1 MLVTRLVLP
10 FCAAALA
17 WSADVQL
24 VDEIVA
30 KVNGDII
37 TRNEVDK
44 TRRAMAEELK
54 ARGAKPAEIDKLL
67 EDRQKDFLRDR
78 IDQLLLVQKGKEL
91 NINVDQELSK
101 IFADMMRQNKIADQD
116 KFQSYIREQTG
127 MPFEDFKNE
136 YKNSLLTQRVIGQE
150 VQSRVSIPKAEARK
164 FYDENQ
170 KLFQREERVFLREIL
185 VSTEGKTGP
194 ALEAAEKKAKDL
206 VARARKGEKFPEL
219 ARDNSDS
226 QSAAQGGDIGAFKRG
241 ELNPAIDKLVWEN
254 NRGFVTD
261 PLKVGNGW
269 LIIRV
274 EEKHKAGLA
283 SFEEVEQEVTGRIY
297 NQKMNPAVREYLTRL
312 RYEAFLEIKDG
323 YLDSG
328 AAPGKS
334 TKWTDPAILK
344 PETISKEEI
353 ARQTRKKR
361 FLGIPIPGTSTSVVK
376 EEAAKEEPKGESKSK
391 PVKALS

>member
-1 MLVTRLVLP
+1 
-10 FCAAALA
+10 
-17 WSADVQL
+17 
-24 VDEIVA
+24 
-30 KVNGDII
+30 
-37 TRNEVDK
+37 
-44 TRRAMAEELK
+44 
-54 ARGAKPAEIDKLL
+54 
-67 EDRQKDFLRDR
+67 
-78 IDQLLLVQKGKEL
+78 
-91 NINVDQELSK
+91 
-101 IFADMMRQNKIADQD
+101 
-116 KFQSYIREQTG
+116 
-127 MPFEDFKNE
+127 
-136 YKNSLLTQRVIGQE
+136 
-150 VQSRVSIPKAEARK
+150 VQSRVSIPKTEARK

-170 KLFQREERVFLREIL
+170 KLFERQERVFLREIL
-185 VSTEGKTGP
+185 VSTEGKTGA

-241 ELNPAIDKLVWEN
+241 ELNATIEKLVWEN

-274 EEKHKAGLA
+274 EERHKAGLA
-283 SFEEVEQEVTGRIY
+283 SYEEVEQEIMGRMY

-344 PETISKEEI
+344 PETISKEEV

-376 EEAAKEEPKGESKSK
+376 QEEPKEEPKGESKSK

>member
-1 MLVTRLVLP
+1 M
-10 FCAAALA
+10 
-17 WSADVQL
+17 
-24 VDEIVA
+24 DEIVA

-37 TRNEVDK
+37 TRNEVEK
-44 TRRAMAEELK
+44 TRRAMADEMK
-54 ARGAKPAEIDKLL
+54 ARGAKPAEIDQLM
-67 EDRQKDFLRDR
+67 EERQKDFLRDR

-91 NINVDQELSK
+91 NINVDAELSK

-116 KFQSYIREQTG
+116 RFQSYIREQTG

-136 YKNSLLTQRVIGQE
+136 YKNSILTQRVIGQE
-150 VQSRVSIPKAEARK
+150 VQSRVNIPKAEARK

-170 KLFQREERVFLREIL
+170 KLFERQERVFLREIL
-185 VSTEGKTGP
+185 VSTEGKTGA

-241 ELNPAIDKLVWEN
+241 ELNATIEKLVWEN

-274 EEKHKAGLA
+274 EERHKAGLA
-283 SFEEVEQEVTGRIY
+283 SYEEVEQEIMGRIY

-344 PETISKEEI
+344 PETISKEEV

-376 EEAAKEEPKGESKSK
+376 QEEPKEEPKGESKSK